1 MGMFLKL
8 CTVLYILLL
17 LPINNKFKILIYD
30 QLKDVIVP
38 QSQTRILYI
47 DYIFIKLINTPDKF
61 SNFLY

>member
-47 DYIFIKLINTPDKF
+47 LLFIKLINTPDKF